1 MGKRIGMPD
10 TLFPAIMF
18 LVAFIF
24 GFLTW
29 IAKNVWRDR
38 SKTQLFALIAI
49 ISTLC
54 LIAWAMIYL

>member
-1 MGKRIGMPD
+1 MPN

-18 LVAFIF
+18 FVAFIF

-29 IAKNVWRDR
+29 VAKNVWRDR
-38 SKTQLFALIAI
+38 PKTQFFALVAI